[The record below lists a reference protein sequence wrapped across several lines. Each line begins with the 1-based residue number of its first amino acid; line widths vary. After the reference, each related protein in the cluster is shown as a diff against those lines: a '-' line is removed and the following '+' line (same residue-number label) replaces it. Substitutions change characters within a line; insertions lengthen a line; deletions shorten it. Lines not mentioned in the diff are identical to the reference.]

1 MVKRDPSKFKSGVR
15 FSYPA
20 PSFVEARIANLLQVT
35 YNVKASPV
43 CPVYVQ
49 SLALNFL
56 QRVLGFFQ
64 QFNSTHIRKKAK
76 PVVFCLDSSGG
87 ERLVYTERVRGSK
100 PCPGTSFRIHAANLK
115 IYS

>member
-49 SLALNFL
+49 SLALDFL

-76 PVVFCLDSSGG
+76 PVVLQ
-87 ERLVYTERVRGSK
+87 
-100 PCPGTSFRIHAANLK
+100 IW
-115 IYS
+115 